1 MCVPGAPHLLSG
13 PMGKHRLIRGAEGL
27 RDWAEAA
34 VPSCRPSWWWWYCWD
49 PGGFWSSLASCHW
62 PEEDKWAG
70 RFLFFIFP
78 FFLNSDFLEEI
89 QLPDMDL
96 VVHPTSGGDDV
107 RV

>member
-1 MCVPGAPHLLSG
+1 MGWEVP
-13 PMGKHRLIRGAEGL
+13 
-27 RDWAEAA
+27 
-34 VPSCRPSWWWWYCWD
+34 
-49 PGGFWSSLASCHW
+49 
-62 PEEDKWAG
+62 
-70 RFLFFIFP
+70 FFIFP